1 MAIVRAKL
9 SGSTSGMGV
18 VSVTTAAAPAAL
30 HTSTTAASTTEEL
43 HVWYVNNGAST
54 VTLTHYH
61 GATGATNAIVVEI
74 PAKSG
79 PYLVSP
85 GLFIACG
92 AIAYAAAGATE
103 VYLHGFV
110 NRLTTGV

>member
-1 MAIVRAKL
+1 MAIVRVKL
-9 SGSTSGMGV
+9 SGSTSGAV
-18 VSVTTAAAPAAL
+18 VAVTTGAPATI
-30 HTSTTAASTTEEL
+30 HTSTTAANTTEEL

-61 GATGATNAIVVEI
+61 GTTAVGSAIVAEI

-103 VYLHGFV
+103 VYAFGFI
-110 NRLTTGV
+110 NRLTTGA